1 MSNKEYLNLWLTQAF
16 TKLIAQHTGLA
27 IRERDQTVLSEK
39 IFLRMK
45 SIKLDFPEEYYELLE
60 TKSAESYQEWQNLV
74 ILLTNIESY
83 FFRDKGQ
90 LNLLQHRLLPEIIK
104 RCAESK
110 TIRICSAGCSSGEE
124 PYSLAI
130 LLKEMIPNLKQW
142 NISILG
148 IDLNKVALEKAKKGI
163 YTAWSFRSVDA
174 EIKQRYFQ
182 FTSNQYEL
190 DPEIKQMV
198 KFQPF
203 NLVKEPFPHPA
214 CELRDMDLIVCRNVF
229 IYFEESAIT
238 HVLGKF
244 YHALQPSGY
253 LLTGHAELYGRNL
266 SEFQTKVFPESLV
279 YQR

>member
-1 MSNKEYLNLWLTQAF
+1 VSSQEYLNLWLTQAF

-45 SIKLDFPEEYYELLE
+45 SLKLDFPEEYYELLE
-60 TKSAESYQEWQNLV
+60 SKSPKSHQEWQDLV
-74 ILLTNIESY
+74 IFLTNIESY

-90 LNLLQHRLLPEIIK
+90 LNLLQYRLLPEIIK
-104 RCAESK
+104 RQAKTK
-110 TIRICSAGCSSGEE
+110 TIRICSAGCSTGEE

-130 LLKEMIPNLKQW
+130 LLKEMIPNLEQW
-142 NISILG
+142 NLKILG
-148 IDLNKVALEKAKKGI
+148 VDINQQALEKAKKGI
-163 YTAWSFRSVDA
+163 YTAWSFRNVDA
-174 EIKQRYFQ
+174 AIKQRYFQ
-182 FTSNQYEL
+182 FTNNQYYL
-190 DPEIKQMV
+190 DQQIKQMV
-198 KFQPF
+198 KFQIF

-229 IYFEESAIT
+229 IYFEEAAIIN
-238 HVLGKF
+238 VLGKF

-266 SEFQTKVFPESLV
+266 SGFQTKVFPESLV